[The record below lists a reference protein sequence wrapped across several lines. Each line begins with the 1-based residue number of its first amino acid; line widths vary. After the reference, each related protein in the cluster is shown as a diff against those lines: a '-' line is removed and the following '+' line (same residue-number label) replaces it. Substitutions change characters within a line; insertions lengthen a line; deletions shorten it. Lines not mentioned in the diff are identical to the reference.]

1 VSRLQSPE
9 KIRNAFELR
18 GGAVLVSQIG
28 KPMNSVLPFFAK
40 IQMKTI
46 LKTNQCGCRLEENR
60 NPSIL
65 KRKTADAEGLELLSK
80 DERKERSP
88 RG

>member
-1 VSRLQSPE
+1 LYSSTKETLFITS
-9 KIRNAFELR
+9 
-18 GGAVLVSQIG
+18 
-28 KPMNSVLPFFAK
+28 
-40 IQMKTI
+40 
-46 LKTNQCGCRLEENR
+46 LEENR